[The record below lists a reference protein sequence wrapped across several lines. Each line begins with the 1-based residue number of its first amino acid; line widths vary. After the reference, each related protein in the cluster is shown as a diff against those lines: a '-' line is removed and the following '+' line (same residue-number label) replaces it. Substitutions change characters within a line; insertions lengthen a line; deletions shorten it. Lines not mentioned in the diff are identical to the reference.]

1 MSTSYLDDP
10 GITDLPRSWSKTEQ
24 RCETPITVTV
34 FPKLALE
41 TKEGKRWD
49 MPISLRQA
57 VLTLVAGA
65 ATAGAASSAARRQ
78 WETGEDL
85 DDLAYAPSK
94 KEQAFRP

>member
-1 MSTSYLDDP
+1 MIVGSQIDERLGKVETSMGDQSNELGP
-10 GITDLPRSWSKTEQ
+10 
-24 RCETPITVTV
+24 
-34 FPKLALE
+34 
-41 TKEGKRWD
+41 
-49 MPISLRQA
+49 
-57 VLTLVAGA
+57 A